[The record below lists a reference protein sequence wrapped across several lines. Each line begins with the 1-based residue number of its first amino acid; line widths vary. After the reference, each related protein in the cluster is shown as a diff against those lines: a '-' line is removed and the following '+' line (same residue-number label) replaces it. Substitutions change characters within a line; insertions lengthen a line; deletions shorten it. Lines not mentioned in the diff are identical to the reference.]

1 LRYKNGGFSGMA
13 FVHKS
18 RDMDI
23 LHNPEQNAINSE
35 PWRLPIPGQGSHF
48 WVVVNYALFIFANKA
63 IDA

>member
-1 LRYKNGGFSGMA
+1 MA